1 MDILLLL
8 TLIVLNGAF
17 AMSEIAIVSARKAR
31 LQQRAAQGDRRA
43 ALVIELGENPGY
55 FLSTVQIGITLIG
68 ILSGAFGE
76 VAITQRLIPLFSA
89 IPGLDAYA
97 KPLATGTMVIMV
109 TYVSLIIGELVPKRI
124 GMHAPERIALLV
136 VLPMRA
142 LSWATHPVVSLLTKS
157 TEAVLRLFRLARSDE
172 PPVTEEEVKGMLA
185 QGAEAGVF
193 DDRERELV
201 ENVFHLDDLRLTLIM
216 TPLPEVDF
224 VDATAALEEQQ
235 AVLSR
240 CAHAQM
246 PVCDGD
252 WQHVAGMLY
261 IQDILPIVLRRE
273 TPDLRALVR
282 PILFAPAALS
292 PLRLLDLFRERGED
306 VALVV
311 DEYGEVE
318 GLVTLR
324 DIMTAL
330 VGEVETSGEADDSVV
345 VRDDGSWLVDG
356 LLSMDRF
363 RSLFPE
369 ETVDLPD
376 TVKGYQTVAGFVFH
390 EFGHIPQVG
399 EYFRFAG
406 LQIEVVDMDGRRID
420 RLLITRLSTPA
431 GDYTE

>member
-8 TLIVLNGAF
+8 LLIVLNGAF
-17 AMSEIAIVSARKAR
+17 AMSEIAIVSARKVR
-31 LQQRAAQGDRRA
+31 LQQRAAQGDHRA
-43 ALVIELGENPGY
+43 ALAIELGENPSY
-55 FLSTVQIGITLIG
+55 FLATVQIGITLIG
-68 ILSGAFGE
+68 ILTGAIGE
-76 VAITQRLIPLFSA
+76 AAITQRLIPVFA
-89 IPGLDAYA
+89 VIPGLETYA
-97 KPLATGTMVIMV
+97 KPLATGSMVVMV

-124 GMHAPERIALLV
+124 GMHAPERIALLAV
-136 VLPMRA
+136 WPMRA
-142 LSWATHPVVSLLTKS
+142 LSWVAHPVVSLLTTS
-157 TEAVLRLFRLARSDE
+157 TETVLRVFRLARSDE
-172 PPVTEEEVKGMLA
+172 PPVTEEEVKGLLA

-216 TPLPEVDF
+216 TPLPDVDF
-224 VDATAALEEQQ
+224 VEVTAAVDEQQ

-240 CAHAQM
+240 CVHAQL
-246 PVCDGD
+246 PVCEGD
-252 WQHVAGMLY
+252 WQHVTGMLY
-261 IQDILPIVLRRE
+261 IQDVLPIVLRGE
-273 TPDLRALVR
+273 TPDLRALAR

-330 VGEVETSGEADDSVV
+330 VGEVATSGEADDSVV
-345 VRDDGSWLVDG
+345 VRDDGSWLIDG

-390 EFGHIPQVG
+390 ELGHIPLVG
-399 EYFRFAG
+399 EHFEFAG
-406 LQIEVVDMDGRRID
+406 LQIEIVDMDGRRID
-420 RLLITRLSTPA
+420 RLLITRLSSPMT
-431 GDYTE
+431 DYEG